1 MDHATRGPSL
11 AADQGKPVLVLIPLY
26 NDWDALGEVL
36 PRLDAALA
44 AQGMVADILVVDDAS
59 EVEASTALVRAP
71 FRALRRLEI
80 LTLRRNLGHQ
90 RAIAIGLAYAQDR
103 LSHDAIVVMDSD
115 GEDDPTDVPRLL
127 QRLHAEEGKKIVFA
141 ERTRRSE
148 TFSFRMFYILYK
160 FIHYAL
166 IGQGVRVGNFS
177 AIPRRRLDSLVVVA
191 ELWNHYAAAA
201 FRSRQPRCTIPTR
214 RAKRLRG
221 RSSMNFV
228 GLVTHGLSAISV
240 YGDIVGVRLLALSV
254 VLALL
259 SLTGIVTVVI
269 IRLTTEWAIPGW
281 ATLAV
286 GLSLLLLTHAIMMAF
301 VFSFVILGSR
311 HNLTF
316 LPCRDYGYFVG
327 ELRAFPQDDQAAIDA
342 TASGTGNPQN
352 FGKFHDGE

>member
-1 MDHATRGPSL
+1 MDQATHGPGHTS
-11 AADQGKPVLVLIPLY
+11 DHDGPVLVLIPVF
-26 NDWDALGEVL
+26 NDWEALAEVL
-36 PRLDAALA
+36 PRLDAALNDR
-44 AQGMVADILVVDDAS
+44 GMTADILVVDDAS
-59 EVEASTALVRAP
+59 VAAPNAALVRAP
-71 FRALRRLEI
+71 FQALRRLEI

-103 LSHDAIVVMDSD
+103 LDHDAIVVMDSD
-115 GEDDPTDVPRLL
+115 GEDDPNDVPRLL
-127 QRLHAEEGKKIVFA
+127 ERLQSEGGQKIVFA

-148 TFSFRMFYILYK
+148 SLIFRVFYVFYK
-160 FIHYAL
+160 LIHFAL

-177 AIPRRRLDSLVVVA
+177 AIPRRRLNSLVVVA

-201 FRSRQPRCTIPTR
+201 FRSRQPCCTIPTR

-240 YGDIVGVRLLALSV
+240 YGDIVGVRLLAMSA

-259 SLTGIVTVVI
+259 SLAGIVAVVI
-269 IRLTTEWAIPGW
+269 VRFATAWAIPGW
-281 ATLAV
+281 ATLAAGV
-286 GLSLLLLTHAIMMAF
+286 SLILLSHAVMMAF

-316 LPCRDYGYFVG
+316 LPCRDYGFFVG
-327 ELRAFPQDDQAAIDA
+327 ELRTFPQGDRVTNRA
-342 TASGTGNPQN
+342 TATGNGVTQS
-352 FGKFHDGE
+352 GGQ